1 MNYLNLDDLLALHD
15 NVIEQSGGLSGVRD
29 LGLLESILEHIQ
41 NDIYYP
47 DFYAKLVHLIYS
59 INKAHAFNDGN
70 KRASIIAG
78 AYFLMLNG
86 WEDDIVEIFTETME
100 DVAVDVAA
108 NFVNKEQL
116 ATLIVLTLATYQIKI
131 QAA

>member
-1 MNYLNLDDLLALHD
+1 M
-15 NVIEQSGGLSGVRD
+15 
-29 LGLLESILEHIQ
+29 
-41 NDIYYP
+41 
-47 DFYAKLVHLIYS
+47 IYS

-86 WEDDIVEIFTETME
+86 WEDDIVEVFAETME